1 MKVDLSDEEL
11 VRLSQQGDLNAFDIL
26 VERYQRKVFTV
37 AYGLVH
43 DADEAKDLTQESFI
57 RAYRALEGFHGT
69 ARFYTWIYR
78 ITVNL
83 CMDYFRKQA
92 VARAAMTTEQDEHQD
107 PATPYS
113 VASQREMSQAI
124 HQAIR
129 TLPEDHRTVIILR
142 EIEELSYQEI
152 AKVTGISIGTVM
164 SRLFYA
170 RRKLREI
177 LKPYFHGEDH
187 E

>member
-1 MKVDLSDEEL
+1 MDLSDEEL
-11 VRLSQQGDLNAFDIL
+11 VRLSQKGDLKAFELL
-26 VERYQRKVFTV
+26 VERYQKRVFTV

-43 DADEAKDLTQESFI
+43 DADEAQDLTQESFI
-57 RAYRALEGFHGT
+57 RAYHAIETFRGA

-83 CMDYFRKQA
+83 CMDYFRRQVVEQA
-92 VARAAMTTEQDEHQD
+92 VVTAEQDLD
-107 PATPYS
+107 PDSTTPDTLAT
-113 VASQREMSQAI
+113 QHEMSQAV

-129 TLPEDHRTVIILR
+129 ALPTDQRTVIILR
-142 EIEELSYQEI
+142 ELEGLSYKEI
-152 AKVTGISIGTVM
+152 ARVMGSSIGTVM

-170 RRKLREI
+170 RKRLREL
-177 LKPYFHGEDH
+177 LKPYFRGESH

>member
-1 MKVDLSDEEL
+1 VDLSDEEL
-11 VRLSQQGDLNAFDIL
+11 VRLSQQGDLKAFDIL
-26 VERYQRKVFTV
+26 VERYQKKVFTV
-37 AYGLVH
+37 AYGLIH

-57 RAYRALEGFHGT
+57 RAYSALGDFRGA

-78 ITVNL
+78 IAVNL
-83 CMDYFRKQA
+83 CKDHFRKQSME
-92 VARAAMTTEQDEHQD
+92 RAAIATEQNEHPD
-107 PATPYS
+107 PITPDR
-113 VASQREMSQAI
+113 VASQHEVSQAVR
-124 HQAIR
+124 QAIR
-129 TLPEDHRTVIILR
+129 ALPDDHRTVIILR
-142 EIEELSYQEI
+142 EIEGLTYQEI
-152 AKVTGISIGTVM
+152 AQVTGISIGTVM

>member
-1 MKVDLSDEEL
+1 MDISDEEL
-11 VRLSQQGDLNAFDIL
+11 VRLSQRGDLKSFTIL
-26 VERYQRKVFTV
+26 VERYQKKIFRL
-37 AYGLVH
+37 AYSLIH
-43 DADEAKDLTQESFI
+43 DTEEAMDLTQESFI
-57 RAYRALEGFHGT
+57 RAYTSLENFRGT

-83 CMDYFRKQA
+83 CMDHFRKQA
-92 VARAAMTTEQDEHQD
+92 VEKAAGNPESDLTLNF
-107 PATPYS
+107 PAPDT
-113 VASQREMSQAI
+113 VASQHEMGRI
-124 HQAIR
+124 VHQAISA
-129 TLPEDHRTVIILR
+129 LPNDQRTVVILR

-152 AKVTGISIGTVM
+152 AKVAGISLGTVM

-177 LKPYFHGEDH
+177 LKPYIHGEDY

>member
-1 MKVDLSDEEL
+1 MDLSDEEL
-11 VRLSQQGDLNAFDIL
+11 VRLSQQGDLKAFGIL
-26 VERYQRKVFTV
+26 VERYQKKVFTV
-37 AYGLVH
+37 AYSLVQ
-43 DADEAKDLTQESFI
+43 DTDEAQDLTQESFV
-57 RAYRALEGFHGT
+57 RAYSALESFRGT

-83 CMDYFRKQA
+83 CMDHFRKQA
-92 VARAAMTTEQDEHQD
+92 VEKAAMTHEQDEHQN
-107 PATPYS
+107 PTTPDR
-113 VASQREMSQAI
+113 VASQHEMSQAVR
-124 HQAIR
+124 QAIR
-129 TLPEDHRTVIILR
+129 ALPEDHRTVIIMR
-142 EIEELSYQEI
+142 EIEGLSYQEI
-152 AKVTGISIGTVM
+152 AKVAGISIGTVM